1 MHRDSSQSAAIS
13 HPTAVLLIASTAVIW
28 GLGFPMTRFALDGGI
43 SVGGLMS
50 VRFVLAGLLMVV
62 IIRARRIPIVRRGVL
77 DGVWLGLV
85 LAGIFWSQTDGMR
98 FTTTGKS
105 GFITGLYVLF
115 TPFIAIVVGQHVKLA
130 SALGAIIASYGLY
143 LLVHPAGGWGGGH
156 GTWSVFTQMNRGDLE
171 TLLCAILCAVHIVIM
186 GVFTRRSDAWLLAGS
201 QVAVCGVVSV
211 ALCGCLPTPYG
222 FQNLAQTLRQPS
234 VFGPAIYLALFS
246 TVFAFWGQAL
256 AQTRLGPAE
265 AAVLFCIE
273 PVTAAVLSVFW
284 LKEPM
289 TGQQVLGGGLI
300 VVAMIVASA
309 LPYMFDW

>member
-1 MHRDSSQSAAIS
+1 MHRKSSHPVSIS

-43 SVGGLMS
+43 SVGALMS
-50 VRFVLAGLLMVV
+50 VRFALAGLLIFV
-62 IIRARRIPIVRRGVL
+62 IIRARSIPIVRRGVL

-85 LAGIFWSQTDGMR
+85 LAVIFWSQTDGMR
-98 FTTTGKS
+98 FTTTAKS

-115 TPFIAIVVGQHVKLA
+115 TPFIAMVVGQHVKLA
-130 SALGAIIASYGLY
+130 STLGAIIASYGLY
-143 LLVHPAGGWGGGH
+143 LLVHPAGGWGGH
-156 GTWSVFTQMNRGDLE
+156 GVLSFLTQMNRGDLE
-171 TLLCAILCAVHIVIM
+171 TLLCAILCAIHMVMM
-186 GVFTRRSDAWLLAGS
+186 GAFTRRSDAWLLAGS

-211 ALCGCLPTPYG
+211 ALSACLPAPYG

-234 VFGPAIYLALFS
+234 VFGPTIYLALFS

-273 PVTAAVLSVFW
+273 PVTAAILSVFW

-309 LPYMFDW
+309 LPYVFDW

>member
-1 MHRDSSQSAAIS
+1 MHRDSSHSVSIS
-13 HPTAVLLIASTAVIW
+13 HPTAVVLIASTAVIW
-28 GLGFPMTRFALDGGI
+28 GVGFPITRFALDGGI
-43 SVGGLMS
+43 SVGALMS

-85 LAGIFWSQTDGMR
+85 LAAIFWSQTDGMR
-98 FTTTGKS
+98 FTTTAKS

-115 TPFIAIVVGQHVKLA
+115 TPFIAVIVGQRVKLA
-130 SALGAIIASYGLY
+130 SALGAIIATCGLY
-143 LLVHPAGGWGGGH
+143 LLVRPAAGWGGGH
-156 GTWSVFTQMNRGDLE
+156 GAWSVFTQMNRGDLE
-171 TLLCAILCAVHIVIM
+171 TLLCAMLCGVHIVMM

-201 QVAVCGVVSV
+201 QVAACAVVSV
-211 ALCGCLPTPYG
+211 ALSACLPARYG
-222 FQNLAQTLRQPS
+222 LQNLEQTIAHPT
-234 VFGPAIYLALFS
+234 VFWSAIYLALFS

-289 TGQQVLGGGLI
+289 TGQQVLGGALI

>member
-1 MHRDSSQSAAIS
+1 MHRESSHSVSIS

-28 GLGFPMTRFALDGGI
+28 GVGFPMTRFALDGGI
-43 SVGGLMS
+43 SVGALMS
-50 VRFVLAGLLMVV
+50 VRFVLAGLLMLV

-77 DGVWLGLV
+77 DGVWLGLL
-85 LAGIFWSQTDGMR
+85 LAAIFWSQTDGMR
-98 FTTTGKS
+98 FTTTAKS

-115 TPFIAIVVGQHVKLA
+115 TPFIAVIVGQRVKLA
-130 SALGAIIASYGLY
+130 SALGAIIATYGLY
-143 LLVHPAGGWGGGH
+143 LLVRPAAGWGGGH
-156 GTWSVFTQMNRGDLE
+156 GPWSVFTQMNRGDLE
-171 TLLCAILCAVHIVIM
+171 TLLCAMLCGVHIVMM

-201 QVAVCGVVSV
+201 QVAVCAAVSV
-211 ALCGCLPTPYG
+211 AISACLPARDG
-222 FQNLAQTLRQPS
+222 LQNLAQTITHAT

>member
-1 MHRDSSQSAAIS
+1 MQPKSQPAIS
-13 HPTAVLLIASTAVIW
+13 HPTAVLLIASTAAIW

-50 VRFVLAGLLMVV
+50 VRFLLAGVLMAV
-62 IIRARRIPIVRRGVL
+62 IIRVRRIPIMRRGVL

-130 SALGAIIASYGLY
+130 SAMGAIIASFGLY
-143 LLVHPAGGWGGGH
+143 LLVHPAGGWGGGA
-156 GTWSVFTQMNRGDLE
+156 GPWSFIAQTNRGDLE
-171 TLLCAILCAVHIVIM
+171 TLLCALLCAVHIVMM
-186 GVFTRRSDAWLLAGS
+186 GVFTRRSNAWVLAGS

-211 ALCGCLPTPYG
+211 VVGACLRAPFG
-222 FQNLAQTLRQPS
+222 FQNLEQTLRQPT

-273 PVTAAVLSVFW
+273 PVTAAILSVFW

-289 TGQQVLGGGLI
+289 TGPQVLGGGLI